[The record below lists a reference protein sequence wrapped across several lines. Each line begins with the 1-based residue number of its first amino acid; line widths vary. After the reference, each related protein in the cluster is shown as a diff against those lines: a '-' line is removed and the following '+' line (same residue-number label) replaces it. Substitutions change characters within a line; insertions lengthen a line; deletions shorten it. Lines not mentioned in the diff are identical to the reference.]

1 MKGDHVIVSISE
13 DSVNV
18 LEEHSTARELVVE
31 AVKKENKMYNRIES
45 LTDSG
50 GKCTQT
56 VLYCIV
62 LYCIVLYCIA
72 LYCIVLYCILLFSLT
87 VLTSFPHFLSFP
99 VILTLKFWV
108 ARP

>member
-18 LEEHSTARELVVE
+18 LEEHSAARELVVE

-50 GKCTQT
+50 GE
-56 VLYCIV
+56 
-62 LYCIVLYCIA
+62 
-72 LYCIVLYCILLFSLT
+72 
-87 VLTSFPHFLSFP
+87 
-99 VILTLKFWV
+99 
-108 ARP
+108 

>member
-18 LEEHSTARELVVE
+18 LEEHSSARELAVE

-50 GKCTQT
+50 GK
-56 VLYCIV
+56 
-62 LYCIVLYCIA
+62 
-72 LYCIVLYCILLFSLT
+72 
-87 VLTSFPHFLSFP
+87 
-99 VILTLKFWV
+99 
-108 ARP
+108 

>member
-62 LYCIVLYCIA
+62 LYCIVLYCIV
-72 LYCIVLYCILLFSLT
+72 LYCIVFYCSHLLF
-87 VLTSFPHFLSFP
+87 
-99 VILTLKFWV
+99 
-108 ARP
+108 